1 MPDSFILFMFAAKDR
16 FVRKAGD
23 RLFTENIGRIGHA
36 DNFSV

>member
-23 RLFTENIGRIGHA
+23 RLFTEKYWEDRTCRQ
-36 DNFSV
+36 F

>member
-23 RLFTENIGRIGHA
+23 RLLKEKYWEDRTCRPF
-36 DNFSV
+36 